1 MGSHFIA
8 SGMGKRGGTGVK
20 PPLQR
25 AGQRPVKR
33 GRSIFEE
40 EPSSARRGCRP
51 YLSHDRGVPGGSI
64 RAALVMSQFASRN
77 PPTLSS
83 DRIRE
88 GMLVP

>member
-25 AGQRPVKR
+25 ALLNGATPRNAVF
-33 GRSIFEE
+33 GGEA
-40 EPSSARRGCRP
+40 SSARQGCRP